1 MKTQLLSQTA
11 IGRIP
16 GETKVRVDGIDS
28 QQNLGAFTATTLDCT
43 LLETQED
50 GEDKEIKKVKL
61 PTGIY
66 DKLEVDDNMVI
77 VNAYIGNPSPRDG
90 RRWIVQHGAGLNLP
104 EEVGRI

>member
-28 QQNLGAFTATTLDCT
+28 QAPMGNFTATVLNCT
-43 LLETQED
+43 LLETQDD
-50 GEDKEIKKVKL
+50 GSVKEAKTVKL

-66 DKLEVDDNMVI
+66 DKLEVDDDMVI
-77 VNAYIGNPSPRDG
+77 TNAYIGNPSPRDG